1 MRILVTAWRDLA
13 NDLAGGS
20 EVLIDRLCRGL
31 TERGHEVTLLCAN
44 PIGEGHTYRV
54 HPNGGTVDQYLRAPF
69 AYLRHHRDADLVV
82 DVANGVSFYTPLW
95 RRGPSICLVNHI
107 HTAQWEQWFNR
118 PVAAVGRKLELRA
131 MPAAYRNR
139 LFVAVS
145 PSTASELQSMGVDR
159 DRIRIIIN
167 GTDLP
172 DELGTEAPEPLFVGL
187 GRLVPH
193 KRFDLAVEAFNQIQP
208 LIGGRLVIAGDGPEG
223 ERLAKMAGPGV
234 EIAGRISEERKRELL
249 SHAWLMVHPAS
260 HEGWGLVITE
270 AAAYGTPALAFRVP
284 GLRDSIVDGM
294 SGVLVDRPE
303 QLAEAWLELV
313 RDTERRHRLRAGA
326 VRRAEACSWD
336 ATVDRFEE
344 ICEEAVQRH
353 RRSLRL
359 PRGSWSGPDE
369 RVSVDQLRH
378 EGERA
383 EDRPELSGIPV
394 GTGRP
399 GLQVVRDRPDLSIVL
414 PAFNEA
420 ARLPRSIPQLAE
432 HLASRSER
440 TEVIVVDDGSTDDT
454 LEVGTELLRSIPHSG
469 VFSLGHHAGKGAA
482 VRAGVARAS
491 GHRIVFMDADMATDL
506 DYLDPLLAALEE
518 THIAVGS
525 RSAPGAVTSGVT
537 PSSDAAHRA
546 FNALAR
552 SVTGLDIADF
562 QCGFKGFRGSTGRL
576 LFHLLHERGYAF
588 DVELLSMADRIGFE
602 IAEIP
607 VHWRAVRGSHV
618 RIVVDSALM
627 TYQVARITRRRQTQ
641 RLAALEAWHRSP
653 DVAVDDLVRE
663 VGDRLPVPAPIVPWE
678 KGVLVLLPFI
688 EAVDTNDLARVVE
701 QDLDGVLVRPT
712 TVDAGSLLDPSNH
725 RLRSALSAP

>member
-284 GLRDSIVDGM
+284 GLKDSIVDGM
-294 SGVLVDRPE
+294 S
-303 QLAEAWLELV
+303 
-313 RDTERRHRLRAGA
+313 
-326 VRRAEACSWD
+326 
-336 ATVDRFEE
+336 
-344 ICEEAVQRH
+344 
-353 RRSLRL
+353 
-359 PRGSWSGPDE
+359 
-369 RVSVDQLRH
+369 
-378 EGERA
+378 
-383 EDRPELSGIPV
+383 
-394 GTGRP
+394 
-399 GLQVVRDRPDLSIVL
+399 
-414 PAFNEA
+414 
-420 ARLPRSIPQLAE
+420 
-432 HLASRSER
+432 
-440 TEVIVVDDGSTDDT
+440 
-454 LEVGTELLRSIPHSG
+454 
-469 VFSLGHHAGKGAA
+469 
-482 VRAGVARAS
+482 
-491 GHRIVFMDADMATDL
+491 
-506 DYLDPLLAALEE
+506 
-518 THIAVGS
+518 
-525 RSAPGAVTSGVT
+525 
-537 PSSDAAHRA
+537 
-546 FNALAR
+546 
-552 SVTGLDIADF
+552 
-562 QCGFKGFRGSTGRL
+562 
-576 LFHLLHERGYAF
+576 
-588 DVELLSMADRIGFE
+588 
-602 IAEIP
+602 
-607 VHWRAVRGSHV
+607 
-618 RIVVDSALM
+618 
-627 TYQVARITRRRQTQ
+627 
-641 RLAALEAWHRSP
+641 
-653 DVAVDDLVRE
+653 
-663 VGDRLPVPAPIVPWE
+663 
-678 KGVLVLLPFI
+678 
-688 EAVDTNDLARVVE
+688 
-701 QDLDGVLVRPT
+701 
-712 TVDAGSLLDPSNH
+712 
-725 RLRSALSAP
+725 